1 MTASH
6 IVRATL
12 AAILALLILVSL
24 TTHIARKLTFT
35 GDEPRYL
42 LYALSLN
49 LEGKPVMS
57 EEGYEQYRKRPT
69 PRIGVAPYSFR
80 DIQGSDSTPPSHSIV
95 PSLIYAPVVT
105 LLPLQQVRLISLLAA
120 TVGLWFLASLFVSLR
135 LSLLVAMGCFVPAAI
150 FLPALPYY
158 FLALPEAFL
167 FLLVCIAFW
176 NICSSSDTLRSFSPA
191 IISSCLAPFIHLR
204 GSVLF
209 LTVMLFLAFK
219 LGWRGG
225 ARVSWRNLIWLVCI
239 GSATMALV
247 VLYNRVV
254 YGNAFGST
262 NTARP
267 SLTFAST
274 AFLFFNWRHGLFAY
288 APIYLLSF
296 AGLIAGLWRREP
308 WALPSA
314 IFLILLIAASAGPNP
329 GESYPARFW
338 MQGVPVLAICL
349 IGFLQGRMQTVFRI
363 GIYGV
368 LFLVSSAHTI
378 LFMLRPYLY
387 MEARNGASPYD
398 YLFDVVPWLHLG
410 FWLNLAGESQVQ
422 LVALCSCCV
431 LIAVIAL
438 ASIRRSRAMSVLATL
453 LLLAAF
459 ELHRARPL
467 RSSATVEANS
477 ASIAVLEEKIKPG
490 TLIRLRLRAP
500 WKGESPARPIEIS
513 DGITHWERLSRA
525 TVLLRSN
532 GTWPVPLSFRINWE
546 AADSE
551 LYDAADIRV
560 VAGESWFVRA
570 LSFN

>member
-1 MTASH
+1 MTASL
-6 IVRATL
+6 IARGTFAS
-12 AAILALLILVSL
+12 ILALLILVGL
-24 TTHIARKLTFT
+24 TTHIARKLTYT

-57 EEGYEQYRKRPT
+57 EGGYEEHRKRPT
-69 PRIGVAPYSFR
+69 PRIGVASYPFA
-80 DIQGSDSTPPSHSIV
+80 DIQGSGSTRPSHSIF
-95 PSLIYAPVVT
+95 PSMIYAPVVT
-105 LLPLQQVRLISLLAA
+105 LLPLQQVRLVSLLAA
-120 TVGLWFLASLFVSLR
+120 TVGLWFLAKIFISLKLPLFVAL
-135 LSLLVAMGCFVPAAI
+135 GGFVPAAI

-167 FLLVCIAFW
+167 FLLVCVAFW

-204 GSVLF
+204 GLALF
-209 LTVMLFLAFK
+209 LTIMLYLTFK

-225 ARVSWRNLIWLVCI
+225 ARGSWRNLIWVACI
-239 GSATMALV
+239 CSATMALV
-247 VLYNRVV
+247 VLYNRAV
-254 YGNAFGST
+254 YGHAFGST

-267 SLTFAST
+267 SLTFESIT
-274 AFLFFNWRHGLFAY
+274 FLIFNWRHGLFAY

-296 AGLIAGLWRREP
+296 AGLVAGLWRREP

-314 IFLILLIAASAGPNP
+314 VFLMLLIAASAGPDP

-338 MQGVPVLAICL
+338 VQGVPVLAICL

-378 LFMLRPYLY
+378 LFTLKSHLY

-398 YLFDVVPWLHLG
+398 YLFDLVPWVHLG
-410 FWLNLAGESQVQ
+410 FWLNLAGERSIQ
-422 LVALCSCCV
+422 LVALGFCCV
-431 LIAVIAL
+431 LIILIAL
-438 ASIRRSRAMSVLATL
+438 ASIRRSSVMSVLAAL

-477 ASIAVLEEKIKPG
+477 ASIAILEDKIKAG

-500 WKGESPARPIEIS
+500 WKGEGAAGPMAIS
-513 DGITHWERLSRA
+513 DGITEWEKLSRA

-532 GTWPVPLSFRINWE
+532 GAWPVPLSFRINWE

-551 LYDAADIRV
+551 LYHAADIRV
-560 VAGESWFVRA
+560 VAGESWFAKA
-570 LSFN
+570 LYFN